1 MCEKAHIM
9 ADAAQKPHNLLD
21 SGIHWILNPN
31 SFVELDNQTLKLDL
45 CDKNNLQI
53 N

>member
-1 MCEKAHIM
+1 MVFWFRKCAIIKVNGKICII
-9 ADAAQKPHNLLD
+9 DNLLD
-21 SGIHWILNPN
+21 SYRYMYINI
-31 SFVELDNQTLKLDL
+31 SLKLDL